1 MESRE
6 IEEKAEKL
14 ISQALD
20 ILEQLRSRD
29 LDIQDKDT
37 EEKVWYAYMWVEAS
51 IAMIKAVNKKEY
63 PYASYNI
70 RELVKSDPSLML
82 SDASRYLRMSL
93 SSFSNRNIDA
103 CIAELRNARNSL
115 RTILIVT
122 KKRRLALKRARMSK

>member
-6 IEEKAEKL
+6 IEEKAEKF

-29 LDIQDKDT
+29 LEIQDKNV
-37 EEKVWYAYMWVEAS
+37 EERVWYAYMWVEAS
-51 IAMIKAVNKKEY
+51 IAMIKAANKKEY
-63 PYASYNI
+63 PRASYNI
-70 RELVKSDPSLML
+70 RTLIKRDPSLML
-82 SDASRYLRMSL
+82 SDASRYLWMSL

-122 KKRRLALKRARMSK
+122 KKKRLDLKRAKVSR